1 MAKDPRL
8 TRAGVTGFNKAKRT
22 PNHPTK
28 SHVVVA
34 KQGDKIKT
42 IRFGQQGVRGAGKNP
57 KSAKDKARKKSYY
70 ARHNAQDAN
79 PSKLSAR
86 YWSHKVKWQEKIM
99 AKKMSLQAWVNSQL
113 KNKGLSVSQAKK
125 NAGKYKSIAAAKK
138 AGSLYYTNKDGKIM
152 IAAYAEDLKMPLKR
166 PKSMEKSKFPA
177 IDTSK
182 ITKTELPPP
191 SSSKAGP
198 KRKPDNKGLSGG
210 DPSKSDLIITQIN
223 RIKSKAGKTLESG
236 QRAKLDSVIKK
247 IKEGG
252 NISGMLKLLDRLE
265 SNIEKRKGMN
275 MGGMTMKKKG
285 KSKMNMGG
293 MMSPTKKKPTGSA
306 TGLTG
311 MKGGGMMKKKG
322 YAKGG
327 MKKKGYAMGGAMKRP
342 TANQKGLKKLPTAVR
357 NKMGYMAKGGMTMK
371 KKGMAKGGAAR
382 RGR

>member
-1 MAKDPRL
+1 
-8 TRAGVTGFNKAKRT
+8 
-22 PNHPTK
+22 
-28 SHVVVA
+28 
-34 KQGDKIKT
+34 
-42 IRFGQQGVRGAGKNP
+42 
-57 KSAKDKARKKSYY
+57 
-70 ARHNAQDAN
+70 
-79 PSKLSAR
+79 
-86 YWSHKVKWQEKIM
+86 M
-99 AKKMSLQAWVNSQL
+99 AKKMSLQAWINSQL
-113 KNKGLSVSQAKK
+113 KNKGMTVKQAKK

-191 SSSKAGP
+191 SSPKAGP
-198 KRKPDNKGLSGG
+198 KRKTDNKGLSGG

-293 MMSPTKKKPTGSA
+293 MMSPTKRKPTNSA